1 MQGVV
6 ANGTVP
12 QQQQQQA
19 AAMAAVAAA
28 AAAAAAAASA
38 PGAMPP
44 SVAPSAAAPPFPA
57 APAAGSAGTSAPSG
71 GTAGSGRKVS
81 TSDIQLVQNLIERCM
96 QMYMPLKEVVSGARS
111 CHWGTVR
118 WGSSAFGRSTVVQHR
133 VTPCVAT
140 GNPRAPWWNSLAA
153 GVHAADAGQD

>member
-1 MQGVV
+1 
-6 ANGTVP
+6 
-12 QQQQQQA
+12 
-19 AAMAAVAAA
+19 MAAVAAA

-96 QMYMPLKEVVSGARS
+96 QMYMPLKEVVSTLQTQAKIEPGFTQLVWQKLEEQNAEFFKAY
-111 CHWGTVR
+111 HVR
-118 WGSSAFGRSTVVQHR
+118 LKIKDQIVMFNYLLEQQVHR
-133 VTPCVAT
+133 MSDK
-140 GNPRAPWWNSLAA
+140 GK
-153 GVHAADAGQD
+153 